1 MSGALA
7 FAQSMLIGLSI
18 AAPVGPIGLLV
29 IQRTLQQGR
38 AVGLATGL
46 GAAAADAVY
55 GAVGAFGVAWLI
67 ASLANARRPL
77 AVVGGAF
84 LLWLAWRTWSATPA
98 AQAAEAGAGG
108 GLLPAFA
115 GSFLLTLSNPATILS
130 FVAVFGVLA
139 GQGAPVSPWSM
150 IAGVGLGSALWW
162 LLLTAAVSRLHAHL
176 DTRARR
182 WVNRVSA
189 GLLAGFALWQ
199 WGAAAAG

>member
-1 MSGALA
+1 M
-7 FAQSMLIGLSI
+7 
-18 AAPVGPIGLLV
+18 
-29 IQRTLQQGR
+29 
-38 AVGLATGL
+38 
-46 GAAAADAVY
+46 
-55 GAVGAFGVAWLI
+55 
-67 ASLANARRPL
+67 
-77 AVVGGAF
+77 
-84 LLWLAWRTWSATPA
+84 
-98 AQAAEAGAGG
+98 
-108 GLLPAFA
+108 
-115 GSFLLTLSNPATILS
+115 LTLSNPATILS

-162 LLLTAAVSRLHAHL
+162 LLLTAGVSRLHAHL